1 MSNSHLIGQIPQ
13 CLGDFSN
20 SLSVLNLRS
29 NRFQGNLPDTF
40 IEGSNLKTL
49 DLSQNHVQEKIP
61 RSLVKCRILE
71 ILNLGNNNMND
82 TFPF

>member
-1 MSNSHLIGQIPQ
+1 MSKPLIGQIPQ

-29 NRFQGNLPDTF
+29 NRFQGNLPETF

-49 DLSQNHVQEKIP
+49 DLSQQPYTREDSTIISKV
-61 RSLVKCRILE
+61 
-71 ILNLGNNNMND
+71 
-82 TFPF
+82 